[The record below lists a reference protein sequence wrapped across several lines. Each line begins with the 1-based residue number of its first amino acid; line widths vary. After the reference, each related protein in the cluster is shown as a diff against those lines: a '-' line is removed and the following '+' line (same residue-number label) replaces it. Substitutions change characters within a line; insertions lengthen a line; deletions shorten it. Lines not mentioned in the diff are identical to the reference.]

1 MNLNPFVF
9 SYKIYPKSMLATM
22 VNKLCSALQRLM
34 FLFALLILLFIL
46 LGEVSNWGEAICGVG
61 VLFLLWFILKF
72 YKDKWSDK
80 IAAKQEDIDKTD
92 DVEKNER
99 V

>member
-1 MNLNPFVF
+1 
-9 SYKIYPKSMLATM
+9 MLATM
-22 VNKLCSALQRLM
+22 VNKLCSALQRL
-34 FLFALLILLFIL
+34 FFIVGLLILLVVIFE
-46 LGEVSNWGEAICGVG
+46 EVSNWFEAICGVG

-92 DVEKNER
+92 DIEK
-99 V
+99 